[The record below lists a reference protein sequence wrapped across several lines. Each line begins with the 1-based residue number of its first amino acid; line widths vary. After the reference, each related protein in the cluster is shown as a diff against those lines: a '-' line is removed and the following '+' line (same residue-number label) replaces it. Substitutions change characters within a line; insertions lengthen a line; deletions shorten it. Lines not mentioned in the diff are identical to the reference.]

1 MEERAKTAFKWKFW
15 YLTIMLNVV
24 ILFYALVFIFLLI
37 IPDPYKVPGA
47 ILFLIA
53 AIIMTIATRRTY
65 VKTKEW
71 LDQNTE
77 S

>member
-1 MEERAKTAFKWKFW
+1 MEERAKAAFKWKFW

-47 ILFLIA
+47 VLFLIA
-53 AIIMTIATRRTY
+53 AIIMTIATRKKY
-65 VKTKEW
+65 IETKEW
-71 LDQNTE
+71 LDQNAD
-77 S
+77 